1 MADFSI
7 PLTVPDAK
15 VSELIDAL
23 NWQWGETDSGDGTTT
38 PKTCAEIKVEL
49 KARTEQVLKDVFL
62 RYKEHIRSQQ
72 VVVDGEL
79 DIT

>member
-23 NWQWGETDSGDGTTT
+23 NWQWGETDNGDGTTT